1 MAASSPSSGAPPQR
15 NTRGSGGPC
24 WRRNNS
30 LSTPARC
37 IAFMRSSG
45 SWRTR
50 SALSMRAVMMSSAV
64 LPRRLHVHSWSTP
77 VAALIRIASFSR
89 MLAIKSAIPTKF
101 SVSSGGNVSTRL
113 ECSRRNC
120 CMSSPQ
126 RARKSATT
134 DPTGSLWS
142 MGSDQYVAICDDEST
157 PASKRQPQNDA
168 FFGVIRAEACAAQ
181 QFTHSASAEMWF
193 TGRAPCFQA
202 AERRVKAD
210 ATWNCC

>member
-1 MAASSPSSGAPPQR
+1 MAASSPSSNCAPQR

-77 VAALIRIASFSR
+77 VAALIRAASFSR
-89 MLAIKSAIPTKF
+89 LLAIKSTTPKKF
-101 SVSSGGNVSTRL
+101 SLSSGGNANTPL
-113 ECSRRNC
+113 KWGQPLKWSRRIC

-134 DPTGSLWS
+134 DPTGSFFAKACSSGLS
-142 MGSDQYVAICDDEST
+142 ICDG
-157 PASKRQPQNDA
+157 
-168 FFGVIRAEACAAQ
+168 F
-181 QFTHSASAEMWF
+181 HSAYTSAR
-193 TGRAPCFQA
+193 TRHTAK
-202 AERRVKAD
+202 ERE
-210 ATWNCC
+210 TN

>member
-1 MAASSPSSGAPPQR
+1 
-15 NTRGSGGPC
+15 
-24 WRRNNS
+24 
-30 LSTPARC
+30 
-37 IAFMRSSG
+37 
-45 SWRTR
+45 
-50 SALSMRAVMMSSAV
+50 MRAVMMSLVV
-64 LPRRLHVHSWSTP
+64 LSRRLHVHSWSTP
-77 VAALIRIASFSR
+77 VAALIQAASFSR
-89 MLAIKSAIPTKF
+89 LLAIKSTTPKKF
-101 SVSSGGNVSTRL
+101 SLSSGGNANTPL
-113 ECSRRNC
+113 KWGQPLKWSRRIC

-210 ATWNCC
+210 ATRNCC